1 VIGRLDGRG
10 AGEVYETPSIAD
22 CRLQIADRRIADCRL
37 PIAAIVDWALA
48 IGHWRLGI
56 GDWSLATRKP
66 LEFLCQPA
74 PLVLPTFGG
83 FSRLDEDRRQFVC
96 LLNQGLGVVH
106 RHLVRRHEELKPP
119 LRFVRFFGGQ
129 ADLREELTWTPAPAG
144 GSVVAVGGSRRIE
157 QLIDDLSRRAS
168 VGKAFAEYDHG
179 CREPLSSGL
188 KFDCFGFMPQDDA
201 FAGPPGF
208 EPFSAERL
216 QREVRCSQFPQT
228 IANRAIA
235 DSAVG
240 NSPGS

>member
-1 VIGRLDGRG
+1 MSSAGRGTFNDSRRIWLKHEKMAAFAPMPSASDTMAMAVTNGVLNSVRRGYLREVIGRLDGRG

-37 PIAAIVDWALA
+37 PIDAIVDWALA

-129 ADLREELTWTPAPAG
+129 ADLREELT
-144 GSVVAVGGSRRIE
+144 
-157 QLIDDLSRRAS
+157 
-168 VGKAFAEYDHG
+168 
-179 CREPLSSGL
+179 
-188 KFDCFGFMPQDDA
+188 
-201 FAGPPGF
+201 
-208 EPFSAERL
+208 
-216 QREVRCSQFPQT
+216 
-228 IANRAIA
+228 
-235 DSAVG
+235 
-240 NSPGS
+240 